1 MAESRTC
8 SIEEVAA
15 ELGIGRGLAYE
26 LARQGAFPVK
36 LLRIGRLYRV
46 VRADLDRALSG
57 EGQIDDVEPTR
68 VPIA

>member
-8 SIEEVAA
+8 SVEEAAA

-26 LARQGAFPVK
+26 LARQGTFPVK

-46 VRADLDRALSG
+46 VRADLDRVLG
-57 EGQIDDVEPTR
+57 EGQPGTEPYRIEVE
-68 VPIA
+68 A